1 VGKLDEKVTGA
12 SESMKILQDIL
23 KQATVSP
30 DKHQGAKFK
39 VVDTMTTYWQ
49 GINYNNMNAKIFDA
63 STLLASFSKASSSLN
78 SFAREVEYGNLLPL
92 AQSIW
97 VEVVDSEL
105 PAHLG
110 VALSYREKTAQA
122 AEWAKQY
129 GINSPFAWVCQARPF
144 IKKRYQQT
152 LPLKWEWIEYIDE
165 KGESVSSILQ
175 PADIPQYM
183 DRALATELK
192 SVEFI
197 HHHLCAFIANLGL
210 YAVDLIN
217 RDQVSVTERPG
228 ACYRYHVL
236 ENKTNV
242 FPAGFNWTWCVD

>member
-1 VGKLDEKVTGA
+1 
-12 SESMKILQDIL
+12 MKIFKDIL
-23 KQATVSP
+23 KQATAAT
-30 DKHQGAKFK
+30 DKQKRAKFQ
-39 VVDTMTTYWQ
+39 VVDTLSSFWQ
-49 GINYNNMNAKIFDA
+49 NVNNNNMKAKIFDA
-63 STLLASFSKASSSLN
+63 SSLLASFSKASPAVN
-78 SFAREVEYGNLLPL
+78 SFARDVEYGNLSPF

-110 VALSYREKTAQA
+110 VALSYSEKTEQS
-122 AEWAKQY
+122 AEWAKQN
-129 GINSPFAWVCQARPF
+129 GINSPFAWVCQARSF

-152 LPLKWEWIEYIDE
+152 LPLKWEWMEYIDD

-175 PADIPQYM
+175 PADIPQYI
-183 DRALATELK
+183 DKALASELK

-217 RDQVSVTERPG
+217 RDQVSVTSHPG
-228 ACYRYHVL
+228 AQYSYYVL

-242 FPAGFNWTWCVD
+242 LQSGFNWTRCVD